1 MQLISKEDELRQLL
15 KNKESIG
22 FVPTMGALHEGH
34 LSLIKK
40 AYSENQ
46 TVVVSIFVNPIQ
58 FNNPED
64 LTNYPRTLQNDLK
77 LITTISDSIIV
88 FTPSEIDIFEGR
100 DKNKIFDFDGIESQ
114 MEGAFRPGHFSG
126 VATIVEI
133 LLDIV
138 QPNKAY
144 FGEKDFQQLQIIKAL
159 ATQLQLQ
166 TEIIGCPI
174 LREKN
179 GLAMSSRNERLSQVG
194 RNNASVIYQ
203 TLLHAKEA
211 FASQDIP
218 EIKHTVTEFFNN
230 LDGFNLEYFEISD
243 EKTLQPHPTKKDN
256 TTYRAFIAVETENI
270 RLIDNVSLI

>member
-40 AYSENQ
+40 ADSENQ

-77 LITTISDSIIV
+77 LIATISDSTIV
-88 FTPSEIDIFEGR
+88 FTPSEKDIFEGR
-100 DKNKIFDFDGIESQ
+100 DKNKIFDFNGIESQ
-114 MEGAFRPGHFSG
+114 MEGVFRPGHFSG

-138 QPNKAY
+138 QPDKAY
-144 FGEKDFQQLQIIKAL
+144 FGEKDFQQLQIVKTL
-159 ATQLQLQ
+159 VTQLQLS

-179 GLAMSSRNERLSQVG
+179 GLAMSSRNERLSPTG

-203 TLLHAKEA
+203 TLLKAKEA
-211 FASQDIP
+211 FTSQDIP
-218 EIKHTVTEFFNN
+218 EIKHTATEFFKN

-243 EKTLQPHPTKKDN
+243 EKTLLPHPTKKDN